1 MDMSKEALLPIKPRA
16 RIRTKSK
23 AAVEV
28 VLEDGTSLAGHV
40 FVSVDERVLD
50 CLNDAR
56 PFIPFLQADG
66 TMLIVA
72 KAKIAVCRPL
82 EA

>member
-1 MDMSKEALLPIKPRA
+1 
-16 RIRTKSK
+16 
-23 AAVEV
+23 

-82 EA
+82 EG